1 MGDSSGIG
9 RAVAILFA
17 REGADVT
24 IVHLPQEQPDA
35 DDTIKAIENEGRKGL
50 SIAFDLENFKQSDQV
65 IKKHLDAFGRIDILV
80 NNASKQTMEPDFTK
94 IDLDS
99 VESTFR
105 SNILQMFA
113 ITKFALPHM
122 SKGSSII
129 NTTSVTT
136 FKGSPAMV
144 DYTSTKGAIVGFTRA
159 LAANLTPKGIVSHP
173 SSFVKNVYSRIVRP
187 ARECGRTRTR
197 THALAASIAS
207 GRADGGLRR
216 ALCPGPTGTAIRD
229 RSHVRLPR
237 QCRSRALLR
246 ADYAPVSVGRLI
258 RRSWGSKL

>member
-1 MGDSSGIG
+1 MLITPRSSGIG

-24 IVHLPQEQPDA
+24 IVHLPQEQKDA
-35 DDTIKAIENEGRKGL
+35 DDTVKAVENEGRKAL
-50 SIAFDLENFKQSDQV
+50 SIAFDLENFKQVDQV
-65 IKKHLDAFGRIDILV
+65 IKKHIDAFGRIDILV
-80 NNASKQTMEPDFTK
+80 NNASKQTMEPDFTM

-105 SNILQMFA
+105 SNIIQMFA

-122 SKGSSII
+122 EKGASII

-173 SSFVKNVYSRIVRP
+173 LPSSPFSTIMITHMCLPTQRVNAVAPGPVHTPLQPASRP
-187 ARECGRTRTR
+187 AEQMEGFGEHSVLGRPGQPSEIAPTYVF
-197 THALAASIAS
+197 LASAESELYYGQIMHPYPLGDS
-207 GRADGGLRR
+207 
-216 ALCPGPTGTAIRD
+216 
-229 RSHVRLPR
+229 
-237 QCRSRALLR
+237 
-246 ADYAPVSVGRLI
+246 
-258 RRSWGSKL
+258 